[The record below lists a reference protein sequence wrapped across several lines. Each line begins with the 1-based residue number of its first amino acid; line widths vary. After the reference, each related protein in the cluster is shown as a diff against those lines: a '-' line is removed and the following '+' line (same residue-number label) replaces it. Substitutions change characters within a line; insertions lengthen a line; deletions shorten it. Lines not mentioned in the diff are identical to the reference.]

1 MKKKTDSD
9 AEIFLLNN
17 QYVIL
22 ADLMDLPEGKCVELD
37 LGCGS
42 GDFTVGLAQKFPERL
57 VFAADI
63 MLNRIRK
70 VVSKCRRA
78 GVLENT
84 RFFRV
89 EARHLVSIILPD
101 QCLDRLHVICP
112 DPWPKNRH
120 SGHRLIS
127 SDFMMQIHRVLKPGG
142 IFHFATDDPPYLE
155 AGTKNIVESGLFE
168 RVDETVFL
176 ADVADIKTEFERQWL
191 AAGKA
196 VPHTAWR
203 KI

>member
-9 AEIFLLNN
+9 TEIFLLNN

-22 ADLMDLPEGKCVELD
+22 SDLMTIPEGKTVELD

-78 GVLENT
+78 GVLDST

-127 SDFMMQIHRVLKPGG
+127 ADFMMQIHRVLKPGG

-155 AGTKNIVESGLFE
+155 AGTKNISESGLFE
-168 RVDETVFL
+168 RVDETVYL

>member
-1 MKKKTDSD
+1 MTKKYNSD
-9 AEIFLLNN
+9 GEIFILSD
-17 QYVIL
+17 QYLIL
-22 ADLMDLPEGKCVELD
+22 SDLMDLPENTPVELD

-42 GDFTVGLAQKFPERL
+42 GDFTLGLAQKYPDRL

-63 MLNRIRK
+63 MLGRMRK

-78 GVLENT
+78 GVLANT

-89 EARHLVSIILPD
+89 EARHLLTIILPD
-101 QCLDRLHVICP
+101 ACLDRLHILCP

-120 SGHRLIS
+120 KGHRLIS
-127 SDFMMQIHRVLKPGG
+127 SDIMAQIHRVLKPGG
-142 IFHFATDDPPYLE
+142 IFHFATDDAPYLE
-155 AGTKNIVESGLFE
+155 AGVKNITESGLFE
-168 RVDETVFL
+168 RADDFVL

-191 AAGKA
+191 AQGKP

-203 KI
+203 KKG

>member
-78 GVLENT
+78 GVLEST

>member
-70 VVSKCRRA
+70 VVSNCRRA
-78 GVLENT
+78 GVLEST

>member
-1 MKKKTDSD
+1 
-9 AEIFLLNN
+9 
-17 QYVIL
+17 
-22 ADLMDLPEGKCVELD
+22 
-37 LGCGS
+37 
-42 GDFTVGLAQKFPERL
+42 
-57 VFAADI
+57 
-63 MLNRIRK
+63 
-70 VVSKCRRA
+70 
-78 GVLENT
+78 
-84 RFFRV
+84 
-89 EARHLVSIILPD
+89 
-101 QCLDRLHVICP
+101 VICP

>member
-22 ADLMDLPEGKCVELD
+22 ADLMELPEGKTVELD

-89 EARHLVSIILPD
+89 EARHLVSVILPD
-101 QCLDRLHVICP
+101 RSLDRLHVICP

-155 AGTKNIVESGLFE
+155 AGTKNIAESGLFE
-168 RVDETVFL
+168 RVDEKIFL
-176 ADVADIKTEFERQWL
+176 ADVDGITTEFERQWL
-191 AAGKA
+191 AAGKT

>member
-9 AEIFLLNN
+9 AEIFLLND

-22 ADLMDLPEGKCVELD
+22 SDLMTIPEGKTVELD

-70 VVSKCRRA
+70 VVSKCKRA
-78 GVLENT
+78 GVLEST

-127 SDFMMQIHRVLKPGG
+127 ADFMMQIHRVLKPGG

-155 AGTKNIVESGLFE
+155 AGTRNIAESGLFE

>member
-78 GVLENT
+78 GVLGST

>member
-22 ADLMDLPEGKCVELD
+22 SDLMTIPEGKTVELD

-78 GVLENT
+78 GVLEST